1 MNHDAGNFALL
12 MFVMSMILLMSV
24 PIQALMKHLALPPM
38 VGFIGLGI
46 GLSVLNSSKPLIP
59 TSVTDQITML
69 GQLGVL
75 ALLFRVGLESDLSSL
90 LSQLRRATLI
100 WLPNM
105 LVPAA
110 LAFALIWAWPG
121 LGLLPAMLIGIAA
134 SATSIGVSVAVWKEA
149 GKANTD
155 DGALLLDVAALD
167 DLSTLILLGIIYAV
181 VPLLHAGT
189 STGSALLWETFA
201 ATGIQL
207 AKIAVFCVACY
218 VFSEYLEQRL
228 TRQFARLN
236 FHLGPF
242 VFAAGAV
249 FLIGALAEGLGLSMA
264 VGALFAG
271 LAFSRDPAERRIDV
285 AFGYFLALFEPFFF
299 VSIGLSVALS
309 NVGPVLVLAASLLIV
324 LVMGKLIGAGV
335 PAAMMFG
342 RRTGLLIGASMVPRA
357 EIFLIVVLHGFM
369 LGPWAMPPTLYA
381 AAVLAGIGTCVIGP
395 LIAERLLLT
404 QSSRGKPI

>member
-1 MNHDAGNFALL
+1 MNHEASNFALL
-12 MFVMSMILLMSV
+12 MFVMSMVLLMSV
-24 PIQALMKHLALPPM
+24 PIQALLKRLALPPM
-38 VGFIGLGI
+38 IGFICLGV
-46 GLSVLNSSKPLIP
+46 GLSTLNNPTPLLP
-59 TSVTDQITML
+59 TFVIDQITVL

-75 ALLFRVGLESDLSSL
+75 ALLFRVGLESDLTRL

-121 LGLLPAMLIGIAA
+121 FGLVPALLIGIAA
-134 SATSIGVSVAVWKEA
+134 SATSIGVSVAAWKGA
-149 GKANTD
+149 GKINTD

-189 STGSALLWETFA
+189 STGSALLLETLS
-201 ATGIQL
+201 ATGAQL
-207 AKIAVFCVACY
+207 AKIAVFCIACY

-228 TRQFARLN
+228 TKLFARLN

-249 FLIGALAEGLGLSMA
+249 FLIGSLAEGLGLSMA

-299 VSIGLSVALS
+299 VSIGLSVALG
-309 NVGPVLVLAASLLIV
+309 NVGPVLALAASLLLV
-324 LVMGKLIGAGV
+324 LVMGKVIGAGV
-335 PAAMMFG
+335 PAAALFG

-369 LGPWAMPPTLYA
+369 LGPWAMPATLYA

-395 LIAERLLLT
+395 LIAARLLVT
-404 QSSRGKPI
+404 QSSGSQPA